1 VCFFLLVTQDLRKFF
16 PDAGAWLSLGRGL
29 GYAWL
34 ILAIYCCLLLLLHAV
49 IKHGSQDLSCG
60 GIVVKS
66 FWQGNLGK
74 FHHPGGLFGTLGGG
88 GDGFV
93 DLVGCDF
100 AGAALTLTA

>member
-1 VCFFLLVTQDLRKFF
+1 
-16 PDAGAWLSLGRGL
+16 
-29 GYAWL
+29 
-34 ILAIYCCLLLLLHAV
+34 
-49 IKHGSQDLSCG
+49 
-60 GIVVKS
+60 VKS